1 MTHSNKL
8 TKCGIYTTPI
18 DETQLYE
25 EEEEE
30 EEETKS
36 NFLGC
41 YDPDGLA
48 GISHT
53 TITQKHTR
61 IVVAYL

>member
-1 MTHSNKL
+1 M
-8 TKCGIYTTPI
+8 
-18 DETQLYE
+18 QLY
-25 EEEEE
+25 EE

-41 YDPDGLA
+41 YDPNGLA

-61 IVVAYL
+61 IVVAYRYQQSACLFASFGAGTYTH